1 MHITQK
7 HIVCR
12 SSYITFPNTVI
23 TFPNVV
29 IIFLHTVIIFPNI
42 NWTWLKVVSLLSLKR
57 SITNVWKGSK
67 YVSTLC
73 LKQPPKM
80 FYKKSFSKKFRNI
93 HKKTPALKSLFI
105 KVAGLKLFSRECC
118 KIFKNTILKSI
129 CERLLLLLPK
139 NLTFRK
145 SVKKK
150 TKVNRKL
157 KVISCTNIFGWN

>member
-1 MHITQK
+1 MHVTRK

-29 IIFLHTVIIFPNI
+29 IIFLHAVIIFPNI

-93 HKKTPALKSLFI
+93 HKKTPVLKSLFI

-118 KIFKNTILKSI
+118 KIFKNTIWRVSANGCFCFCLKIWRS
-129 CERLLLLLPK
+129 EKVWKRKQKLTE
-139 NLTFRK
+139 NLK
-145 SVKKK
+145 
-150 TKVNRKL
+150 
-157 KVISCTNIFGWN
+157 